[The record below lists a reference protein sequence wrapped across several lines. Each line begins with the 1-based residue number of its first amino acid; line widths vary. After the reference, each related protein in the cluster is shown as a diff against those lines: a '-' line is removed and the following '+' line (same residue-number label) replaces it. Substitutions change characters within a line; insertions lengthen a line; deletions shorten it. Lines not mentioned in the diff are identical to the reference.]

1 MQILNP
7 QFDPDTGENSD
18 NVFITS
24 QLDFYFANGQDRGA
38 VITLYNSIF
47 QYSRFCKGMIVYRAG
62 FFDFE

>member
-7 QFDPDTGENSD
+7 QFDPDTGENSN

-47 QYSRFCKGMIVYRAG
+47 QY
-62 FFDFE
+62 